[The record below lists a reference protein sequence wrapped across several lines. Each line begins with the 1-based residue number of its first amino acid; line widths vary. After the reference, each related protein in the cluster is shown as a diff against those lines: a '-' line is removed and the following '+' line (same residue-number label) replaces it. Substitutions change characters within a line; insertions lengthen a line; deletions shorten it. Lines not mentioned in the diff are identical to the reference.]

1 MRAERVSGGR
11 FSCRVAAR
19 EKALQGK
26 PETARF
32 AVKPPSTNHGQSEE
46 ETTSQDVETQT
57 PEAPQ
62 GEPSQE
68 AHLAK
73 IGANCFQRPSF
84 HQTRFIGGFF
94 LCESDKTYFKN
105 FINFFC

>member
-1 MRAERVSGGR
+1 
-11 FSCRVAAR
+11 VAPR

-32 AVKPPSTNHGQSEE
+32 AATPTSTNHGQSEE

-57 PEAPQ
+57 PETPQ

-73 IGANCFQRPSF
+73 IGANCFQGSAF
-84 HQTRFIGGFF
+84 YQTCLIWRVFTWRG
-94 LCESDKTYFKN
+94 
-105 FINFFC
+105 